1 MLKILLK
8 KQLTEIFRGYFYD
21 AKKNKARSRAAT
33 AAYLVF
39 FVVLMV
45 GVLGGMF
52 ALLSAALCGALASA
66 GMDWLYFALMG
77 LLAILL
83 GTFGSVFNTYSGLY
97 LAKDN
102 DQLLSLP
109 IPVSAIMAARLLSV
123 YLMGFLY
130 SAVVFVP
137 ALIVYWVTVPLSA
150 SVVAGGVLMMVLLS
164 LVVLTLSCALGWV
177 VARIS
182 LKLKHKSFITVVVS
196 LLFLAAYYFFYFKA
210 QGVISDLIA
219 NAGAVPV
226 AQ

>member
-52 ALLSAALCGALASA
+52 ALLSAALCSALASA

-123 YLMGFLY
+123 YFVFRGSFCAGTDRLLGHGAAFRLRCGRRR
-130 SAVVFVP
+130 SDDGAALPCGADAV
-137 ALIVYWVTVPLSA
+137 LH
-150 SVVAGGVLMMVLLS
+150 AGVGGGPHQPE
-164 LVVLTLSCALGWV
+164 AE
-177 VARIS
+177 A
-182 LKLKHKSFITVVVS
+182 
-196 LLFLAAYYFFYFKA
+196 
-210 QGVISDLIA
+210 
-219 NAGAVPV
+219 
-226 AQ
+226 